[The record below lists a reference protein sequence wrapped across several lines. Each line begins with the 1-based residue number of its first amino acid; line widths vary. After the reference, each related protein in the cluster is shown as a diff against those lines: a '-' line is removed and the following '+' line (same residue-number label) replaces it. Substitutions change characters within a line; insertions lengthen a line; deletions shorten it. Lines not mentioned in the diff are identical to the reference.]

1 MKGDGGGGGGGG
13 GGLSLIKVA
22 LNKVIWGGEIFDG
35 IYSKMEITFYIPPST
50 LSTIMPGR
58 VVQLWSIK

>member
-1 MKGDGGGGGGGG
+1 MGGGGGGGG
-13 GGLSLIKVA
+13 VGRGRLSLIKVA
-22 LNKVIWGGEIFDG
+22 LNKVIWGGGEIFDG

-58 VVQLWSIK
+58 VVQL